1 MQKNMLHTRIG
12 KTAAATI
19 LAISLLGT
27 TANLNDA
34 YAAPAISVLLDDVPM
49 KFDAAPLIDK
59 GVTYVPFRTVGEA
72 LGISITWNS
81 KAQTVKAIGK
91 VKGQATEVLLQVGS
105 TTATVNGEKV
115 KLAAPPVQRE
125 GRVLIPLSSFSS
137 QFGVNVGWNQ
147 STRTVSLVSPQRE
160 MHLRAF
166 YALQSYKEIDLVPS
180 MNSVAFGWSRIDREG
195 QFTLQGDEYQIP
207 AAAGDVTPQS
217 IVADAAKQ
225 SIKPYLMVY
234 SLDGNGELTKVL
246 SDSSMRQKSIEG
258 ITAAIAENGF
268 GGVVLDFEGLG
279 FKLDAVEQQ
288 KLLNN
293 YVKQL
298 KDSLPKDIALSLA
311 VPPLNSAYKGYDYK
325 TLALLA
331 DDIIIMA
338 YQYNPVGTK
347 SQVPEPNSLVDQAIQ
362 LALNAGVSKQKLLLG
377 ISLNS
382 ETSSSIDDKLG
393 LAKRYDLKGAA
404 FWRLGLFRTY
414 NNQMEDAVNASVI
427 KE

>member
-1 MQKNMLHTRIG
+1 MLHTRIG

-27 TANLNDA
+27 TPNLNDA
-34 YAAPAISVLLDDVPM
+34 YAAPAISVLLDDVPL

-207 AAAGDVTPQS
+207 AAAGDVTPKS

-325 TLALLA
+325 TLASLA

-347 SQVPEPNSLVDQAIQ
+347 AQVPEPNSLVDQAIQ
-362 LALNAGVSKQKLLLG
+362 LALDAGVSKQKLLLG

-414 NNQMEDAVNASVI
+414 NNQMEDAVNASVV

>member
-1 MQKNMLHTRIG
+1 MLHTRIG

-19 LAISLLGT
+19 LALSLLGT
-27 TANLNDA
+27 TPNLHDA
-34 YAAPAISVLLDDVPM
+34 YAAPAISVMLDDVPL
-49 KFDAAPLIDK
+49 KFDAEPRIDK

-81 KAQTVKAIGK
+81 KTQTIKANGN

-137 QFGVNVGWNQ
+137 QFGVDVSWNQ
-147 STRTVSLVSPQRE
+147 STRTISLVSPQRE

-166 YALQSYKEIDLVPS
+166 YALQSYKEIDLVSS
-180 MNSVAFGWSRIDREG
+180 MNSIAFGWSRIDREG
-195 QFTLQGDEYQIP
+195 QFTLQGKEYQLP
-207 AAAGDVTPQS
+207 AADGDVTPQS
-217 IVADAAKQ
+217 IVANTANQ
-225 SIKPYLMVY
+225 SIRSYLMVY
-234 SLDGNGELTKVL
+234 ALDGNGELTKVL

-298 KDSLPKDIALSLA
+298 KESLPKDIALSLA

-325 TLALLA
+325 TLASLA

-347 SQVPEPNSLVDQAIQ
+347 SQVPEPNSLVDKAIQ
-362 LALNAGVSKQKLLLG
+362 LALDAGVSKQKLLLG

-414 NNQMEDAVNASVI
+414 SNQMEDAVNASVI

>member
-1 MQKNMLHTRIG
+1 MLHTRIG

-34 YAAPAISVLLDDVPM
+34 YAAPAISVLLDDVPL
-49 KFDAAPLIDK
+49 KFDATPLIDK

-207 AAAGDVTPQS
+207 AAAGDVTPKS

-325 TLALLA
+325 TLASLA

-362 LALNAGVSKQKLLLG
+362 LALDAGVSKQKLLLG

-414 NNQMEDAVNASVI
+414 NNQMERAVNASVI

>member
-1 MQKNMLHTRIG
+1 MLHTRIG

-34 YAAPAISVLLDDVPM
+34 YAAPAISVLLDDVPL

-207 AAAGDVTPQS
+207 AAAGDVTPKS

-279 FKLDAVEQQ
+279 FKLDALEQQ

-325 TLALLA
+325 TLASLA

-347 SQVPEPNSLVDQAIQ
+347 AQVPEPNSLVDQAIQ
-362 LALNAGVSKQKLLLG
+362 LALDAGVSKQKLLLG

>member
-1 MQKNMLHTRIG
+1 MLHTRIG

-34 YAAPAISVLLDDVPM
+34 YAAPAISVLLDDVPL

-180 MNSVAFGWSRIDREG
+180 MNSVAFSWSRIDREG

-207 AAAGDVTPQS
+207 AAAGDVTPKS

-325 TLALLA
+325 TLASLA

-362 LALNAGVSKQKLLLG
+362 LALDAGVSKQKLLLG

>member
-1 MQKNMLHTRIG
+1 MLHTRIG

-34 YAAPAISVLLDDVPM
+34 YAAPAISVLLDDVPL

-81 KAQTVKAIGK
+81 KAQTVKAIGN

-195 QFTLQGDEYQIP
+195 QFTLQGNEYQIP

-217 IVADAAKQ
+217 IVADAANQ

-325 TLALLA
+325 TLASLA

-362 LALNAGVSKQKLLLG
+362 LALDAGVSKQKLLLG

-414 NNQMEDAVNASVI
+414 NNQMEDAVHASVI

>member
-1 MQKNMLHTRIG
+1 MLHTRIG

-34 YAAPAISVLLDDVPM
+34 YAAPAISVLLDDVPL

-207 AAAGDVTPQS
+207 AAAGDVTPKS

-325 TLALLA
+325 TLASLA

-362 LALNAGVSKQKLLLG
+362 LALDAGVSKQKLLLG

>member
-1 MQKNMLHTRIG
+1 MLHTRIG
-12 KTAAATI
+12 KTAAAAI

-34 YAAPAISVLLDDVPM
+34 YAAPAISVLLDDVPL

-81 KAQTVKAIGK
+81 KTQTVKAIGK

-166 YALQSYKEIDLVPS
+166 YALQSYKEIDLVSS

-217 IVADAAKQ
+217 IVADAANQ

-279 FKLDAVEQQ
+279 FKMDAVEQQ

-325 TLALLA
+325 TLASLA

-347 SQVPEPNSLVDQAIQ
+347 AQVPEPNSLVDQAIQ
-362 LALNAGVSKQKLLLG
+362 LALDAGVSKQKLLLG

-414 NNQMEDAVNASVI
+414 NNQMEGAVNASVI

>member
-1 MQKNMLHTRIG
+1 MIHTRIG
-12 KTAAATI
+12 KTAAATL
-19 LAISLLGT
+19 LALSLLGT
-27 TANLNDA
+27 TPNLNDA
-34 YAAPAISVLLDDVPM
+34 YAAPTISVMLDDVPL
-49 KFDAAPLIDK
+49 KFDADPRIDK

-72 LGISITWNS
+72 LGINITWNS
-81 KAQTVKAIGK
+81 KAQTVKAIGN
-91 VKGQATEVLLQVGS
+91 VKGQGTEVLLQVGS

-137 QFGVNVGWNQ
+137 QFGVDVGWNQ

-166 YALQSYKEIDLVPS
+166 YALQSYKEIDLVSS

-195 QFTLQGDEYQIP
+195 QFTLQGNEYQLP
-207 AAAGDVTPQS
+207 AADGDVTPQS
-217 IVADAAKQ
+217 IVADAANQ

-234 SLDGNGELTKVL
+234 ALDGNGELTKVL

-325 TLALLA
+325 TLASLA

-347 SQVPEPNSLVDQAIQ
+347 SQVPEPNSLVDKAIQ
-362 LALNAGVSKQKLLLG
+362 LALDAGVSKQKLLLG

-414 NNQMEDAVNASVI
+414 SNQMEDAVNASVI

>member
-1 MQKNMLHTRIG
+1 MLHTRIG

>member
-1 MQKNMLHTRIG
+1 
-12 KTAAATI
+12 
-19 LAISLLGT
+19 
-27 TANLNDA
+27 
-34 YAAPAISVLLDDVPM
+34 
-49 KFDAAPLIDK
+49 
-59 GVTYVPFRTVGEA
+59 
-72 LGISITWNS
+72 
-81 KAQTVKAIGK
+81 
-91 VKGQATEVLLQVGS
+91 
-105 TTATVNGEKV
+105 
-115 KLAAPPVQRE
+115 
-125 GRVLIPLSSFSS
+125 
-137 QFGVNVGWNQ
+137 
-147 STRTVSLVSPQRE
+147 
-160 MHLRAF
+160 
-166 YALQSYKEIDLVPS
+166 
-180 MNSVAFGWSRIDREG
+180 
-195 QFTLQGDEYQIP
+195 
-207 AAAGDVTPQS
+207 
-217 IVADAAKQ
+217 
-225 SIKPYLMVY
+225 MVY
-234 SLDGNGELTKVL
+234 ALDGNGELTKVL

-298 KDSLPKDIALSLA
+298 KESLPKDIALSLA

-325 TLALLA
+325 TLASLA

-362 LALNAGVSKQKLLLG
+362 LALDAGVSKQKLLLG

-382 ETSSSIDDKLG
+382 ETSSSVDDKLG

-414 NNQMEDAVNASVI
+414 SNQMEDAVNASVI

>member
-1 MQKNMLHTRIG
+1 MLHTRIG

-34 YAAPAISVLLDDVPM
+34 YAAPAISVLLDDVPL

-166 YALQSYKEIDLVPS
+166 YALQSYKEIDLLPS

-207 AAAGDVTPQS
+207 AAAGDVTPKS

-325 TLALLA
+325 TLASLA

-362 LALNAGVSKQKLLLG
+362 LALDAGVSKQKLLLG

-414 NNQMEDAVNASVI
+414 NNQMEGAVNASVI